1 MEPQPIAAGILV
13 RATAAF
19 CLLLAAPAAGA
30 PHWGEWQVACTGNG
44 EATYSAILWD
54 IPFGAS
60 WEQACRDMR
69 TTIRG
74 VTYATPSKCVNVGP
88 GVSMWGEFHGVPEP
102 SCRAHWG
109 DLRDDGCVPGAGFS
123 GLRQYSAIL
132 WDVPPGTTWED
143 ACSLTGATVAG
154 VWHPHPA
161 VCLQSDFS
169 WLGSIVSIIAG
180 AAVGVVTVNP
190 GAGVAAGVAV
200 DVAFLTA
207 DEATGGFGAMNQ
219 WGVFYAVD
227 ATCGELAGGG
237 PGGGGGGETPAGL
250 TPEAASCQ
258 EAIGRATGKLM
269 QRAQRLRASCLDRE
283 AAGSPCDEERQDLEA
298 AGMAAKADQQLTRA
312 CAAGELSELGFAGS
326 ETSVRESLIGQ
337 ARFEA
342 DGLVAET
349 YLAVGADLERD
360 TAKCQK
366 AIGRATGTVLKQVQQ
381 AHARCLAAEAKG
393 AGCSEA
399 DRDAALARTEG
410 KGARRIARACSL
422 DELSELG
429 LAAQS
434 PADLV
439 AAAVAHAEA
448 LIHASHPMPY
458 AAKP

>member
-1 MEPQPIAAGILV
+1 MNAKPIAAGILL
-13 RATAAF
+13 RATAL
-19 CLLLAAPAAGA
+19 LLLAAPAAGA
-30 PHWGEWQVACTGNG
+30 PHWGEWQVECTGYD

-60 WEQACRDMR
+60 WEQACADMPA
-69 TTIRG
+69 TING
-74 VTYATPSKCVNVGP
+74 ITYSNPDACLNVGP
-88 GVSMWGEFHGVPEP
+88 GINMWGELYGLPAA

-132 WDVPPGTTWED
+132 WEVPPGTTWED

-169 WLGSIVSIIAG
+169 WLGSIASIIAG

-190 GAGVAAGVAV
+190 GAGLAAGVAV
-200 DVAFLTA
+200 DVAFLAA

-219 WGVFYAVD
+219 WGTFYAVD
-227 ATCGELAGGG
+227 ATCGELVGGG
-237 PGGGGGGETPAGL
+237 GGGGGGGETPAGL

-258 EAIGRATGKLM
+258 AAIGRATGRLM
-269 QRAQRLRASCLDRE
+269 QQTQKLRASCLDRE
-283 AAGSPCDEERQDLEA
+283 LAGRPCDDEQEEARVA
-298 AGMAAKADQQLTRA
+298 RAAAKADQQLARA
-312 CAAGELSELGFAGS
+312 CTATELSELGFAGS
-326 ETSVRESLIGQ
+326 EASVRESLIEQ

-342 DGLVAET
+342 DRLVAET
-349 YLAVGADLERD
+349 YLAAGSALERD

-366 AIGRATGTVLKQVQQ
+366 AIGRATGMVLKQTQQ
-381 AHARCLAAEAKG
+381 SHARCLAGEAKG
-393 AGCSEA
+393 TGCSEA
-399 DRDAALARTEG
+399 DRDAALARTD
-410 KGARRIARACSL
+410 RRGNGQIASVCSD
-422 DELSELG
+422 DELSQLG
-429 LAAQS
+429 FATQGA
-434 PADLV
+434 ADLV
-439 AAAVAHAEA
+439 SAAISHAEA

>member
-1 MEPQPIAAGILV
+1 METKPNAAKALL
-13 RATAAF
+13 RATAVF
-19 CLLLAAPAAGA
+19 LLLAAPAAGA
-30 PHWGEWQVACTGNG
+30 PHWGDWQVTCTAHD

-60 WEQACRDMR
+60 WEQTCRDMR

-74 VTYATPSKCVNVGP
+74 VTYSTPSACLNVGP
-88 GVSMWGEFHGVPEP
+88 GISMWGEFHGVPEP

-143 ACSLTGATVAG
+143 ACSLTGASVAG

-190 GAGVAAGVAV
+190 AAGVAAGVAV
-200 DVAFLTA
+200 DVAFLAA

-237 PGGGGGGETPAGL
+237 PGGGGGGVTPGGL
-250 TPEAASCQ
+250 TPEAAECQ
-258 EAIGRATGKLM
+258 AAIGRATGKVM
-269 QRAQRLRASCLDRE
+269 ERTQKLRASCLDRE
-283 AAGSPCDEERQDLEA
+283 AAGSSCDEEQQDA
-298 AGMAAKADQQLTRA
+298 KVARIAAKADQQLARA
-312 CAAGELSELGFAGS
+312 CAAEDFAELGFAGS
-326 ETSVRESLIGQ
+326 EAAVRESLLEQ

-349 YLAVGADLERD
+349 YPAAGIAFERD
-360 TAKCQK
+360 TARCQK
-366 AIGRATGTVLKQVQQ
+366 AIGRATGMVLTQAQQ
-381 AHARCLAAEAKG
+381 SHARCLAGEARG
-393 AGCSEA
+393 TGCSET
-399 DRDAALARTEG
+399 DRDAALARTDR
-410 KGARRIARACSL
+410 KGTSRIASVCSG
-422 DELSELG
+422 DELSQLG
-429 LAAQS
+429 FGARGAS
-434 PADLV
+434 DLV
-439 AAAVAHAEA
+439 SAAVSHAEA
-448 LIHASHPMPY
+448 LIHASHPIPY